1 MITTK
6 NITLNKLS
14 NILQKTFLIKK
25 DTSKYY
31 NLLNN
36 KILINAFFEPS
47 TRTSLS
53 FESAMN
59 RLGGKVINFNKD
71 SSSLKKGESIID
83 TLKTLENYGD
93 IMVIRH
99 PDKNIIQNK
108 DKLKIPIING
118 GNGAGEH
125 PTQAL
130 LDFYTIYEKYNFNF
144 ENMNNLK
151 ILFIGDI
158 LDSRTVNSLVELLHL
173 FPKMKINILPYNN
186 QSNASNEL
194 LENIN
199 KIHNQDINNI
209 VINKNDVDWSK
220 YDVFY
225 VTRMQKERKVNIDNN
240 MNDIIIDNRNIN
252 LMKNDAMVMHPLPR
266 NDEISPDVDH
276 DKRIYYYKQMEN
288 GVFIRMSIILD
299 LLEN

>member
-199 KIHNQDINNI
+199 KIHNQNINDI

-225 VTRMQKERKVNIDNN
+225 VTRMQKERKINIDNN

-288 GVFIRMSIILD
+288 GVFIRMSVILD

>member
-288 GVFIRMSIILD
+288 GVFIRMSVILD